1 MMCSMCSFFFDVRAT
16 VGNLP
21 GSFCWCFLAHSAI
34 QRTGKSLHTI
44 QATRPLPRGYFSSTT
59 PAGYSVKH

>member
-34 QRTGKSLHTI
+34 QRTGKSLRTT
-44 QATRPLPRGYFSSTT
+44 QATRPLRKDYFWSTT
-59 PAGYSVKH
+59 PADHTVKP